1 MASVGLVRRRELEIL
16 LGKVK
21 PHPKPDVHLE
31 QYQTPPRLASTLL
44 HMAAYTFNDL
54 AGRTVCDLG
63 CGTGILALGAAM
75 LGAEYVVGLD
85 LDPEAV
91 RVARE
96 NAAIYRVEN
105 VDWVAGPLE
114 TLGGNFDV
122 VVENPPFG
130 VWRKGADLEFLGKAL
145 TLAPIVYSVH
155 KAGNRR
161 YISAAIRRYKG
172 RVTAIFKSRIV
183 IPYMFSF
190 HRKPK
195 KHIEVE
201 IYRVEKG

>member
-91 RVARE
+91 RVAVTG
-96 NAAIYRVEN
+96 VESC
-105 VDWVAGPLE
+105 VFRCKKLE
-114 TLGGNFDV
+114 DALSSNF
-122 VVENPPFG
+122 
-130 VWRKGADLEFLGKAL
+130 
-145 TLAPIVYSVH
+145 S
-155 KAGNRR
+155 
-161 YISAAIRRYKG
+161 S
-172 RVTAIFKSRIV
+172 S
-183 IPYMFSF
+183 
-190 HRKPK
+190 
-195 KHIEVE
+195 
-201 IYRVEKG
+201 